1 MMNNQAKVRRVSQPP
16 AVLAPQDPVW
26 HRAATISID
35 RFRPEGSSHRPQT
48 SLQLL
53 HGDRVL
59 YGLFQVADQY
69 VRCRHQ
75 CYGDPVYRDSCVEF
89 FFQPKPGL
97 GYFNF
102 EFNCGGA
109 FLSNYI
115 TDETRVAG
123 GFKEYIKL
131 GVEDVKSVRIAASLP
146 KTVEPEVAQPLSW
159 WLAFAIPVSVAERF
173 VGPVKALSGQVW
185 RANAYKCGDETSH
198 PHWAA
203 WSPVDQL
210 NFHLPRCFGELV
222 FE

>member
-1 MMNNQAKVRRVSQPP
+1 MMTNQAMVRRISQAPVVP
-16 AVLAPQDPVW
+16 GPQDPVW
-26 HRAATISID
+26 HRAATLSID
-35 RFRPEGSSHRPQT
+35 RFRPEGSGHRPLT
-48 SLQLL
+48 SLNLL
-53 HGDRVL
+53 HDDRVL
-59 YGLFQVADQY
+59 YGLFQVEDQY

-75 CYGDPVYRDSCVEF
+75 HYGEPVYRDSCVEF
-89 FFQPKPGL
+89 FIQPKATL

-109 FLSNYI
+109 FLCNYI

-123 GFKEYIKL
+123 GFKECLKL
-131 GVEDVKSVRIAASLP
+131 SAEDVESVGITVSLP
-146 KTVEPEVAQPLSW
+146 KIVEPEAVHPLSW
-159 WLAFAIPVSVAERF
+159 WLAFTIPVSVVERF
-173 VGPVKALSGQVW
+173 VGQVGPLSGQVW
-185 RANAYKCGDETSH
+185 RANAFKCGDETSH